1 MSKKYQEI
9 FNNIKKNSLKPVYL
23 IHGDEPYYGDVLTNK
38 IIDLAIPAHE
48 KGFNE
53 FILFGKDL
61 NTGTLLN
68 YARRFPMMAER
79 QLIVVKDAQQIQ
91 DIGQKENQT
100 LLEDYALKPLPS
112 TILVLKFG
120 NAQDE
125 RKTWVKAFN
134 KQGLVAN
141 FKKHYDNELPEFVSD
156 YCHQRGVKISM
167 KAIQLLVEH
176 IGNDLKRLSSEIDKV
191 ILNLKIDEGIDA
203 EVIER
208 YVGISKD
215 YNIFELQ
222 KSLIMRDVVKSN
234 QIINSFSKNTKDHPI
249 QPMLIILY
257 NFFSKVLLA
266 HAASDKSEGGLSRSL
281 GINSFFARD
290 YVLAIRNYNLLKTT
304 QIIHE
309 IRLADAKS
317 KGVDAGNGNDADLL
331 KDLIFR
337 ILH

>member
-1 MSKKYQEI
+1 MSKKYQEV

-23 IHGDEPYYGDVLTNK
+23 IHGEETFYADTLTNK
-38 IIDLAIPAHE
+38 IIDLAIPVHE

-53 FILFGKDL
+53 FILFGKDI

-68 YARRFPMMAER
+68 YARRYPMMAEK
-79 QLIVVKDAQQIQ
+79 QLIVVKDAHQIQ
-91 DIGQKENQT
+91 DINLKENQT

-120 NAQDE
+120 TAQDE
-125 RKTWVKAFN
+125 RKAWVKSFN
-134 KQGLVAN
+134 KNGVLVN
-141 FKKHYDNELPEFVSD
+141 FKKLYDNELPEFVSD
-156 YCHQRGVKISM
+156 YCHQKGVKISM

-176 IGNDLKRLSSEIDKV
+176 IGNDLKRLSKEIDKV
-191 ILNLKIDEGIDA
+191 ILNLKLEDGIDA
-203 EVIER
+203 GVIEK

-222 KSLIMRDVVKSN
+222 KSLIARDVLKSN
-234 QIINSFSKNTKDHPI
+234 QIINSFTKNLKEHPI

-266 HAASDKSEGGLSRSL
+266 HSISDKSEFNLAKAL
-281 GINSFFARD
+281 GVNTFFVKD
-290 YVLAIRNYNLLKTT
+290 YIMAIRNYSLAKTAA
-304 QIIHE
+304 IIHE
-309 IRLADAKS
+309 IRVADGKS
-317 KGVDAGNGNDADLL
+317 KGVDSGGDDESALL
-331 KDLIFR
+331 RDLIFK